1 MNVLCSLLLVI
12 ASRRTFATHSTQH
25 SPLYQHFTL
34 AVITN
39 NQQPGSPAASLAAR
53 RVARLAHSQ
62 CIRARTHTHTHTH
75 TQRQYTLT
83 RAHMDTYVR
92 IYEFCDSPRK
102 LKNN

>member
-39 NQQPGSPAASLAAR
+39 NQPGSLAAR
-53 RVARLAHSQ
+53 CVARLAHSQ
-62 CIRARTHTHTHTH
+62 CIRARTHTHTH

-92 IYEFCDSPRK
+92 IYEFAS
-102 LKNN
+102 LQGN

>member
-39 NQQPGSPAASLAAR
+39 NQPGSLAASLAAR

-62 CIRARTHTHTHTH
+62 CIRARTHTHTHT
-75 TQRQYTLT
+75 QRQYTLT

-92 IYEFCDSPRK
+92 IYEFCESPRK

>member
-39 NQQPGSPAASLAAR
+39 NEPGSPAASLAAR

-62 CIRARTHTHTHTH
+62 CIRARTHTHTH

>member
-39 NQQPGSPAASLAAR
+39 NQPGSPAASLAAR

-62 CIRARTHTHTHTH
+62 CIRARTHTHAYAHAHAKTIYSHARTHGHVRTH
-75 TQRQYTLT
+75 L
-83 RAHMDTYVR
+83 
-92 IYEFCDSPRK
+92 
-102 LKNN
+102 

>member
-39 NQQPGSPAASLAAR
+39 NQPGSRAASQAAR
-53 RVARLAHSQ
+53 RVARLAHS
-62 CIRARTHTHTHTH
+62 
-75 TQRQYTLT
+75 
-83 RAHMDTYVR
+83 
-92 IYEFCDSPRK
+92 
-102 LKNN
+102 